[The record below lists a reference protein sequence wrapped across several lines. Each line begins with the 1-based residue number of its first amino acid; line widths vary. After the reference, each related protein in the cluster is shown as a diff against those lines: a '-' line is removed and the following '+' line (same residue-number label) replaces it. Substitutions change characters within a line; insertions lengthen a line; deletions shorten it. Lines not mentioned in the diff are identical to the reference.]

1 MVTTTGALFIVSAVV
16 LFFFWIYGIVSFY
29 FDLRYRFLPAV
40 QRYLR
45 DGDEQADRPD
55 PEDYI

>member
-1 MVTTTGALFIVSAVV
+1 MVTTTGVLFIVAAVV

-40 QRYLR
+40 REHLR
-45 DGDEQADRPD
+45 DDEQQARPD
-55 PEDYI
+55 PEEYL